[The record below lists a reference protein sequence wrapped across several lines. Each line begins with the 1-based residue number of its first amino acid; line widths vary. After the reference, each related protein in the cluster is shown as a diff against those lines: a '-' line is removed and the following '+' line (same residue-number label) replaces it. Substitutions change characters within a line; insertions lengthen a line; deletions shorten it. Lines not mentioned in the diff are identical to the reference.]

1 MRKALENHFSVNKPH
16 AVISSLP
23 YYCNPAVAKAARK
36 GNAHYFDLTE
46 DVAVTQ
52 AVRRIARGASKAFVP
67 QCGLAPGFISIAAN
81 ELAKHFDELRSIKLR
96 VGALPQ
102 HPNNVLKYSLTWS
115 TEGLINEYGNACESV
130 VDGKIVDAAPL
141 EGLEEIEIDGT
152 LYEAFNTSGGLGSL
166 AESYGKQCE
175 QINYKTMR
183 YPGHCAQMRLLMN
196 DLKLNSDRA
205 TLKRVLEHAVPQTLQ
220 DVVIVYAAVAGKQDG
235 ELREENYVNKIYPQM
250 IAGRLWSAIQVTT
263 AAGITAVVDLVLAS
277 PRKYQGFVAQEQFD
291 LPEILDNRF
300 GQYYAPGGTKD
311 LSSTVVVSGQAG
323 HQRRRASARKP
334 CATRQFGE
342 AQRNERGQIRHQ
354 RRRRRHSQA
363 ARHRFDQRRRVVGQP
378 RLVEGRRRQRRSPRP
393 IPRPAKTL
401 GAGAQRHRHRL
412 RGTSCAASVEAAAA
426 WRSVPA
432 PRRGEAVRLLGDA
445 LRAVKDD
452 LGALVTLE
460 NGKIKAEGLGEVQ
473 EMIDIAD
480 FAVGQS
486 RMLYGLTMH
495 SERPQHRMYEQWHP
509 LGVVGIIS
517 AFNFPVAVWAWNAF
531 LAAICGNASVWKP
544 SPKTPLTAIAVQH
557 ICNKRD
563 ARAQTTGDLPAVHR
577 RAAPNSPRV
586 SSTTGASRWCRSRA
600 RLRLAAMSRSASR
613 AGSARACSSSAATT
627 PSLSTRLRT

>member
-1 MRKALENHFSVNKPH
+1 MHKVLILGAGKIGALISGLLAESGDYDVTLGDVSAAAADSVVKAHASKSLRAVALDASAPRPLALPFPAHKPH

-52 AVRRIARGASKAFVP
+52 AVRRLARGATKAFVP

-81 ELAKHFDELRSIKLR
+81 ELTKHFDELRSIKLR

-115 TEGLINEYGNACESV
+115 TEGLINEYGNPCEAV
-130 VDGKIVDAAPL
+130 VDGKMIESAPL

-166 AESYGKQCE
+166 AESYGKLCE

-235 ELREENYVNKIYPQM
+235 ELREENYVNKVYPQM

-291 LPEILDNRF
+291 LPAILDNRF
-300 GQYYAPGGTKD
+300 GRFYAPGGTKD
-311 LSSTVVVSGQAG
+311 ISSVVVVSGRAG
-323 HQRRRASARKP
+323 HQRRSA
-334 CATRQFGE
+334 
-342 AQRNERGQIRHQ
+342 
-354 RRRRRHSQA
+354 QA
-363 ARHRFDQRRRVVGQP
+363 LPSKSKQP
-378 RLVEGRRRQRRSPRP
+378 KK
-393 IPRPAKTL
+393 AK
-401 GAGAQRHRHRL
+401 
-412 RGTSCAASVEAAAA
+412 
-426 WRSVPA
+426 
-432 PRRGEAVRLLGDA
+432 
-445 LRAVKDD
+445 K
-452 LGALVTLE
+452 
-460 NGKIKAEGLGEVQ
+460 K
-473 EMIDIAD
+473 
-480 FAVGQS
+480 
-486 RMLYGLTMH
+486 
-495 SERPQHRMYEQWHP
+495 
-509 LGVVGIIS
+509 
-517 AFNFPVAVWAWNAF
+517 
-531 LAAICGNASVWKP
+531 
-544 SPKTPLTAIAVQH
+544 
-557 ICNKRD
+557 
-563 ARAQTTGDLPAVHR
+563 
-577 RAAPNSPRV
+577 
-586 SSTTGASRWCRSRA
+586 
-600 RLRLAAMSRSASR
+600 
-613 AGSARACSSSAATT
+613 
-627 PSLSTRLRT
+627 